1 MKRDKIIGVIFIAL
15 GILVALTPCVIA
27 PTCGPMENG
36 MFMKCHWMGRAVMGS
51 GVMMAILGCAYFYVC
66 SSNVKFA
73 FGFSSFIVGIYT
85 LLLPA
90 YLIGGCM
97 NKEMMCQA
105 KTMPTVYVFAGIY
118 SLVGIAAMILNR
130 RKDASCRCE

>member
-36 MFMKCHWMGRAVMGS
+36 MFMKCHWMGSAVMGS

-73 FGFSSFIVGIYT
+73 FGFSFNSSCISNWRMHEQGNDVSSQNN
-85 LLLPA
+85 A
-90 YLIGGCM
+90 YCLYFCRNLLIGGNCC
-97 NKEMMCQA
+97 NDFK
-105 KTMPTVYVFAGIY
+105 
-118 SLVGIAAMILNR
+118 
-130 RKDASCRCE
+130 

>member
-1 MKRDKIIGVIFIAL
+1 MKRDTIIGIIFIAL
-15 GILVALTPCVIA
+15 GILVALTPCTIA

-36 MFMKCHWMGRAVMGS
+36 MFMKCHWMGRAVTGA
-51 GVMMAILGCAYFYVC
+51 GVMMAILGGVYFYVC

-85 LLLPA
+85 ILIPA

-105 KTMPTVYVFAGIY
+105 KTMPTVYILAGIY
-118 SLVGIAAMILNR
+118 TLVAIAAMILNR
-130 RKDASCRCE
+130 RKNASNRCE

>member
-85 LLLPA
+85 LSVSYTHL
-90 YLIGGCM
+90 
-97 NKEMMCQA
+97 
-105 KTMPTVYVFAGIY
+105 
-118 SLVGIAAMILNR
+118 
-130 RKDASCRCE
+130 

>member
-1 MKRDKIIGVIFIAL
+1 
-15 GILVALTPCVIA
+15 
-27 PTCGPMENG
+27 
-36 MFMKCHWMGRAVMGS
+36 MGS

-105 KTMPTVYVFAGIY
+105 KTMPTVYIFAGIY
-118 SLVGIAAMILNR
+118 TLLGLSAMILNR